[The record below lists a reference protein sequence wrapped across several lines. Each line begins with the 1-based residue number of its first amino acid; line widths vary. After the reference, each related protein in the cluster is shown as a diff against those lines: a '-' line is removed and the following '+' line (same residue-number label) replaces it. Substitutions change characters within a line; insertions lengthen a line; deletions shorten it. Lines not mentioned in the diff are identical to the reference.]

1 MRCEPAGHRSG
12 QRPVSG
18 DPTSPAVALS
28 PRCATARLEGQPHR
42 GRRAVTQPAQ
52 SRELENVQLFV
63 PVGPGVACR
72 ASADWLGMPVR
83 FHTCDIP
90 TGPVIWTGVELEL
103 TPMQPTTIASFVT
116 VVTPGTVPVLPD
128 EPDALAADTSSPLA
142 PV

>member
-28 PRCATARLEGQPHR
+28 PRCATARLEGQLHW

-52 SRELENVQLFV
+52 SRELENVQLLV

-72 ASADWLGMPVR
+72 ASADSLGEPVR
-83 FHTCDIP
+83 FHTSDIP
-90 TGPVIWTGVELEL
+90 AGPVIWTGVELEF
-103 TPMQPTTIASFVT
+103 TPMQPTTIASFVI